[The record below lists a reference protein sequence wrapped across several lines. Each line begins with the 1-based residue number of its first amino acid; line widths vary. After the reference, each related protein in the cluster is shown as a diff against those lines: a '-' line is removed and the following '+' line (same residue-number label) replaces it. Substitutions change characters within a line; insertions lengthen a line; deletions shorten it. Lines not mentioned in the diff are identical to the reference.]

1 MLAVKAYQ
9 RLKTRKEHD
18 KRRIRMLEST
28 LEERDRRADT
38 DKEMG
43 RAVEES
49 LLAHAEQLQR
59 YVSAFVV
66 HSAVTYASIPDRHV
80 SHQFYIRSCFAQ
92 LLFQPSWSILS

>member
-1 MLAVKAYQ
+1 
-9 RLKTRKEHD
+9 
-18 KRRIRMLEST
+18 MLEST

-59 YVSAFVV
+59 YVLVFVLC
-66 HSAVTYASIPDRHV
+66 SAVTYASFLDRHV
-80 SHQFYIRSCFAQ
+80 SHPLCINPT
-92 LLFQPSWSILS
+92 LLKHYYR